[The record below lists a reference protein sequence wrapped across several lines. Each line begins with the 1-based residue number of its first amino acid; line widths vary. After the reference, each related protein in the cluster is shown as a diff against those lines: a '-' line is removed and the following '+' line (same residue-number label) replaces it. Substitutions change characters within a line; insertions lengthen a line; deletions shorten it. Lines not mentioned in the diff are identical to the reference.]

1 MAKVVHYGVARSCWV
16 CCFGATIR
24 RPGSLVVYVMRSLQY
39 IGLGQ
44 PARGVCLEEARA
56 MSLPRVLACR
66 PTACSRRPSAAAELS
81 RWADT
86 AKDISNRTGGAMNT
100 HGTIAVLL
108 VFLLLGIPIFG
119 QAQSKDQLGKVDLQ
133 NSCSPAVQ
141 ESFQRAVAMLHS
153 FRYAETEKAFR
164 EVLAQDPSCAIAT
177 WGVAAILMANPL
189 ASVGPPPQW
198 AERAQAAIDQGRK
211 IGARTQRERD
221 YIEAVAAYY
230 EDWANRPERTRQVNR
245 ARAYE
250 QLAARSPAD
259 DEAQIFYAL
268 YLAGTQSLADQSYKA
283 YLTAAD
289 ILEKQFAKHPDH
301 PGVAHYL
308 IHSYDAP
315 PIAPKGVPAARRYA
329 SIAPAAPHALHMPS
343 HIFTR
348 VGAWA
353 DSAATNDRAA
363 SAAKR
368 DKDVDE
374 QLHAMDYMVYAYL
387 QLARDD
393 AARRVLDEGAQA
405 SGQSVMRFAGPY
417 AMSALAARYAIER
430 SDWRHATKLDPVPSS
445 YAFATALTH
454 FARGLGAARSGD
466 PTMAEK
472 EILELARLRE
482 ALRSA
487 KSDYWAGEVEVSRL
501 GVAAWTALAQG
512 KQDEALGLMRSAADA
527 EDESENHIVTP
538 GRITPARELLG
549 EMLLELKRPAEAL
562 KEFEASQAREPDRF
576 RGLYGAARA
585 AAQSGDIGKAKRFF
599 ARLVDMAGQG
609 GPRPELVEARKF
621 LAAN

>member
-1 MAKVVHYGVARSCWV
+1 MRTRA
-16 CCFGATIR
+16 F
-24 RPGSLVVYVMRSLQY
+24 LV
-39 IGLGQ
+39 
-44 PARGVCLEEARA
+44 
-56 MSLPRVLACR
+56 
-66 PTACSRRPSAAAELS
+66 T
-81 RWADT
+81 
-86 AKDISNRTGGAMNT
+86 
-100 HGTIAVLL
+100 LL
-108 VFLLLGIPIFG
+108 VSVSISTPGVGRSQP
-119 QAQSKDQLGKVDLQ
+119 KEQLGTVNFA
-133 NSCSPAVQ
+133 NSCSAGAQ
-141 ESFQRAVAMLHS
+141 ETFQRGVAMLHS
-153 FRYAETEKAFR
+153 FRYGEGEKTLR

-177 WGVAAILMANPL
+177 WGIAAILMSNPL
-189 ASVGPPPQW
+189 AGVGPSKEW

-211 IGARTQRERD
+211 IGAKTQRERD

-230 EDWANRPERTRQVNR
+230 EDWGSRPERTRQQNR
-245 ARAYE
+245 ARAFE
-250 QLAARSPAD
+250 ALAARYPTD

-268 YLAGTQSLADQSYKA
+268 YLAATQSLADQTYKT

-289 ILEKQFAKHPDH
+289 VLEKQFTKHPDH

-308 IHSYDAP
+308 IHSYDAA
-315 PIAPKGVPAARRYA
+315 PIAPKGVTAARRYA
-329 SIAPAAPHALHMPS
+329 GIAPAAPHALHMPS

-368 DKDVDE
+368 DRDVDE

-405 SGQSVMRFAGPY
+405 SGQSFMRFAGPY
-417 AMSALAARYAIER
+417 AMSAMAARYAIER
-430 SDWRHATKLDPVPSS
+430 SDWRQATKLDPVPSS
-445 YAFATALTH
+445 YPFATALTH

-501 GVAAWTALAQG
+501 AVAAWTALAQG
-512 KQDEALGLMRSAADA
+512 KHEQALGLMRSAADT
-527 EDESENHIVTP
+527 EDKSEKHIVTP
-538 GRITPARELLG
+538 GRILPAREMLG
-549 EMLLELKRPAEAL
+549 EMLLELKRPADAL
-562 KEFEASQAREPDRF
+562 KEFEASQVREPERF
-576 RGLYGAARA
+576 RGYYGAAQGGRGERRQGEGQAPLREARGHGQSGRA
-585 AAQSGDIGKAKRFF
+585 AAGAGAGPLVSGRESLGACR
-599 ARLVDMAGQG
+599 
-609 GPRPELVEARKF
+609 RKVSDHGERSR
-621 LAAN
+621 